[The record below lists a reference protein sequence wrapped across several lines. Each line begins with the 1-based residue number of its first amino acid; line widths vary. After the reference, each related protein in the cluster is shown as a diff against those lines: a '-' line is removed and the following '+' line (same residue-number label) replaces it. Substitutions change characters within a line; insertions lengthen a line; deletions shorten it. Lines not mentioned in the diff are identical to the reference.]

1 MRALTVTVVAAAS
14 AVVLTLA
21 GCATQKPPPAAPQR
35 TVLDEI
41 NERVAEAAAAQQ
53 ELASVVSANTNAP
66 KREPKDVFADEV
78 TIDYVG
84 DIEVILARIAKQ
96 YGYEFEVLGKRPPEG
111 VMVNLFM
118 KKPRPV
124 VDVLRA
130 LGYQFPTTVDVNLDK
145 TSIQLVYKG

>member
-1 MRALTVTVVAAAS
+1 MRTLTITIVAAAC
-14 AVVLTLA
+14 AVVLTFT
-21 GCATQKPPPAAPQR
+21 GCATPAPPAAPQR
-35 TVLDEI
+35 GVLDQI
-41 NERVAEAAAAQQ
+41 NDRVGEAAAAQQ
-53 ELASVVSANTNAP
+53 ELASVVAANTNAP
-66 KREPKDVFADEV
+66 KRDPKDVFTDEV

-84 DIEVILARIAKQ
+84 DIEVVLARIAKQ

-118 KKPRPV
+118 KKPRPMV
-124 VDVLRA
+124 EVLRA